1 MHVQTVNDMGL
12 LVKAKT
18 ATITEATLQL
28 RGMEPKENPIEM
40 TRSVFPSEWFPQ
52 SGVLLTWPH
61 AGTDWLPYLDEVTE
75 VYVKMA
81 YHISSA
87 ERLIIVTPHPGEVS
101 RLLKARLPREAFG
114 RIGFVECPT
123 NDTWTRD
130 HGFISVREEGI
141 WQLMDFRFNG
151 WGGKF
156 EAALD
161 NAVNRRLYASGW
173 LKGRYRDCNDFV
185 LEGGSIE
192 SDGRGTLMTTSRC
205 LLNPNRNPGM
215 SRDEI
220 ESRLKRLLH
229 IDRIFWIDHGYLA
242 GDDTDSH
249 VDTLARF
256 CPDGGIAYV
265 QCSDRSDEHYD
276 ELRQMERELQSFRT
290 PEGEP
295 YALYP
300 LPMPRP
306 LYDDDGDRLPAT
318 YANFLV
324 VNDKV
329 LMPSYGSPETDEA
342 ARDMLQKAFQGYA
355 VDTIDCSVL
364 VRQHGSLHCSTM
376 QLPKGIVREHPCA
389 DTTTEI

>member
-1 MHVQTVNDMGL
+1 M
-12 LVKAKT
+12 
-18 ATITEATLQL
+18 QL

-156 EAALD
+156 EASLD

-229 IDRIFWIDHGYLA
+229 IDRILWIDHGYLA